1 MWPQLHNR
9 HDRLIQVSWTVIIGN
24 FGKCASGRI
33 IINFYFLGLCCFGN
47 IEIKSY
53 HLHYEG
59 SKVEQLERWT
69 CERE

>member
-1 MWPQLHNR
+1 MHNR
-9 HDRLIQVSWTVIIGN
+9 HDRLIQVSCTVIKGN

-33 IINFYFLGLCCFGN
+33 IIYFLGLFCFGN

-69 CERE
+69 CELE